1 MYKSINLKYYQIKN
15 HSGKRKNITL
25 IDAQFGDKLSY
36 IIQNAVFGRNYNN
49 DWRLVDNNIRE
60 YRNYVHLPK
69 IVQDKM
75 VFEEKTVQ
83 LMFPLF
89 ERVITLF

>member
-1 MYKSINLKYYQIKN
+1 MKN
-15 HSGKRKNITL
+15 
-25 IDAQFGDKLSY
+25 KLSY

-83 LMFPLF
+83 LMFPIF